1 MKFLRYSNL
10 DKHICI
16 GMLDDN
22 GKIRKLNYSTIYDAI
37 KNEDKI
43 IKDWDGLEIENQDD
57 VEFLTPVEPSKI
69 VCVGL
74 NYKDHANELDM
85 ELPKEPLLF
94 MKPSTSVLPHE
105 GEIIYPKL
113 SNQVDYEAEL
123 GIVILEKIEY
133 ENFYED
139 TLIGYTIVNDVTAR
153 DLQQKDGQWTR
164 AKSFNTFCPIGPV
177 LVTNINST
185 NLKIQLKVNDEVK
198 QNSNTKNMIFSSKQ
212 LLRYVS
218 SIMTLN
224 PGDIIATGTPPG
236 VGQLNKNDVV
246 SITIEDIGTLKNIVK

>member
-10 DKHICI
+10 DKQICI
-16 GMLDDN
+16 GMLDDEDN
-22 GKIRKLNYSTIYDAI
+22 IHKLKYSTIYDAI
-37 KNEDKI
+37 KNEDNI
-43 IKDWDGLEIENQDD
+43 IRHLDELETENQD
-57 VEFLTPVEPSKI
+57 EIEILTPVEPSKI

-74 NYKDHANELDM
+74 NYKDHAKELKM

-94 MKPSTSVLPHE
+94 MKPSTSILAHN
-105 GEIIYPKL
+105 GEIFYPKI

-123 GIVILEKIEY
+123 GIVILDKIEY
-133 ENFYED
+133 DNFDEN

-164 AKSFNTFCPIGPV
+164 AKSFDTFCPIGPV
-177 LVTNINST
+177 LVTNIDSS
-185 NLKIQLKVNDEVK
+185 NLKIQLKVNNNIK
-198 QNSNTKNMIFSSKQ
+198 QDSNTKNMIFSPKQ
-212 LLRYVS
+212 LLQYVS

-236 VGQLNKNDVV
+236 VGQLNKNDTL